1 MQATGQD
8 KRIEGIWPNKKR
20 FRVLHPELRRTWV
33 LGLGGLEDTV

>member
-8 KRIEGIWPNKKR
+8 KRIDGIWPNKKR
-20 FRVLHPELRRTWV
+20 FRVLHLELRRTWR